1 MHHDIF
7 FQSCINYYVHFFGC
21 RHIATKINC
30 FCLFATHF
38 HELTELAN
46 EVTTVTNRHVTAQMS
61 DETLTLLYH
70 VRAGVCDQSFG
81 IHVAEIVHF
90 PKEVIDFAKQ
100 KAAELETFHC
110 YGDNGKTHTH
120 TNVCI
125 YHVKY
130 FIIFIPH

>member
-1 MHHDIF
+1 MLCSF
-7 FQSCINYYVHFFGC
+7 LVS

-70 VRAGVCDQSFG
+70 VRPGVCDQSFG
-81 IHVAEIVHF
+81 IHVAELVHF

-100 KAAELETFHC
+100 KAAELEIFHC
-110 YGDNGKTHTH
+110 YGDNGKCTHTH
-120 TNVCI
+120 APITNI
-125 YHVKY
+125 KFYTPPPSKSPKFPNYHS
-130 FIIFIPH
+130 